1 MIPTASNGRVKNFQV
16 KLEKM
21 TKGSAT
27 RKSSIKTSWNIP
39 NDRLQEITDRNKF
52 KSAELKLCQAF
63 LVGQS

>member
-39 NDRLQEITDRNKF
+39 NDRL
-52 KSAELKLCQAF
+52 
-63 LVGQS
+63 